1 MNSQPATL
9 TETPIAR
16 PSWLLRIGVPAG
28 IFIGLTLL
36 RTDGIT
42 RSFWMFDDQLRYWTT
57 ALLPFTEQPL
67 VGPRTHV
74 GGYALGPAFYWVL
87 WGIRVTVGPWF
98 DNLPH
103 AGAIGQV
110 LLASAADTLL
120 LIALWTRTKS
130 LWFALATVV
139 LVATAPFD
147 LALSATIW
155 NPIMAAVATKSATAL
170 VLLGWPERSLAH
182 AGVTAALA
190 WTAMHCNLPAIFPIV
205 GIFAAIVAPPLL
217 TRDYRGGAIRA
228 ATVALVVMVLQI
240 PYLAHQIWR
249 EADGGGAG
257 VSAITESL
265 WQVLGG
271 SEPLRLSQS
280 AASLAHAVNRIQ
292 VDPWQAGWIGW
303 VLAAC
308 GVIVAVRYRRD
319 IPLLAVT
326 VLPLLAAL
334 VGYALWLR
342 DYDDYYYLSV
352 MPAAV
357 LTFQFGLTA
366 LATPRTARGV
376 AIALTVVVVAILPA
390 RARQSTTIHRMP
402 EYEPLVHGSRQ
413 ILKRNV
419 PVRAI
424 RADFLP
430 LGSDSEFLYNA
441 MGGQLDPDAEWVA
454 SVEADGLVSYDR
466 VTSERS
472 GT

>member
-1 MNSQPATL
+1 MFL
-9 TETPIAR
+9 
-16 PSWLLRIGVPAG
+16 
-28 IFIGLTLL
+28 GLTLL

-57 ALLPFTEQPL
+57 ALLPFAEQPL

-87 WGIRVTVGPWF
+87 WCIRVTVGPWF

-120 LIALWTRTKS
+120 LIALWRRTTS
-130 LWFALATVV
+130 LWFALATVL

-155 NPIMAAVATKSATAL
+155 NPIMAAVATKTATAL
-170 VLLGWPERSLAH
+170 VLLGWPERSLVH

-205 GIFAAIVAPPLL
+205 GIFAAILLPPLL
-217 TRDYRGGAIRA
+217 ARDYRGGALRA

-240 PYLAHQIWR
+240 PYFVHQIWR

-257 VSAITESL
+257 VSAITASL
-265 WQVLGG
+265 GQVLGG

-292 VDPWQAGWIGW
+292 VDPWQASWIGW
-303 VLAAC
+303 LLAAC
-308 GVIVAVRYRRD
+308 GVVVVVRHRRD
-319 IPLLAVT
+319 IPLLAIT
-326 VLPLLAAL
+326 VVPLLAAL

-357 LTFQFGLTA
+357 LTLQFGLTA
-366 LATPRTARGV
+366 LAPARAARVV
-376 AIALTVVVVAILPA
+376 AIALTVGAVAMLPA

-402 EYEPLVHGSRQ
+402 EYEQLVHGSRQ

-419 PVRAI
+419 AVRAI

-430 LGSDSEFLYNA
+430 LGSDSEFLFNA
-441 MGGQLDPDAEWVA
+441 MGGQLDPAAEWVA
-454 SVEADGLVSYDR
+454 NVGADGLVSYDR
-466 VTSERS
+466 VTPGRS
-472 GT
+472 GI